1 MQKTIERCNE
11 KIQKMQNEKDE
22 MENELVVFRIQL
34 KELTN
39 QEESLYDKQQETE
52 NKLKEAFKERDGIT
66 EKFQDLKREDIESS
80 EIVASLNKELNALRV
95 ENHSLKEEN
104 KVLKEKISS
113 GISPDSL
120 FMMTQETM
128 QNNEVLYNWS

>member
-128 QNNEVLYNWS
+128 QNNEVLYIWS

>member
-39 QEESLYDKQQETE
+39 QEESSHDKQQETE

-80 EIVASLNKELNALRV
+80 EKVASLNKELNALRV

-128 QNNEVLYNWS
+128 QNNEVLYN